1 MPGLD
6 VAYAKTA
13 PGAATPELDVHA
25 LPRRRALAEGLSHRC
40 SHAPKVFSP
49 ELEVAVRTLLARSG
63 AGTPDLHRPP
73 LTWGLR
79 VPPIVMDPG

>member
-13 PGAATPELDVHA
+13 PGAASPDLDVHA
-25 LPRRRALAEGLSHRC
+25 RPRRRALAEGLSHRC

-63 AGTPDLHRPP
+63 AETPYRL
-73 LTWGLR
+73 
-79 VPPIVMDPG
+79 